1 MSFRTPSLRN
11 VALRNGLMHNGAF
24 TSLREVVRFYATRAT
39 NPERWYPSG
48 VAFDDTPAPYRGLID
63 ASRRCP
69 TTAARRRWRPALT
82 EAEISAVV
90 AFLGTL
96 TDRPR

>member
-1 MSFRTPSLRN
+1 VGFRTPSLRS
-11 VALRNGLMHNGAF
+11 VALRNGLMHNGSF

-48 VAFDDTPAPYRGLID
+48 VPFDDTPVPYRGLID
-63 ASRRCP
+63 VASAPYNRGVG
-69 TTAARRRWRPALT
+69 ARPALT
-82 EAEISAVV
+82 EAEISALV